1 MCGPN
6 HDVQGA
12 GGGAEEWSGRVHCS
26 PRGGGAEP
34 ARSTSLRVAGREQ
47 QPLPLRSRRAELLPR
62 VPHGR
67 LDSGMARSLVALPL
81 PPLTLLLL
89 ATSAQI
95 SPDYHYFGEQGEG
108 DTWERQR
115 LQNYQKGIRRPR
127 V

>member
-1 MCGPN
+1 MR
-6 HDVQGA
+6 Q
-12 GGGAEEWSGRVHCS
+12 
-26 PRGGGAEP
+26 
-34 ARSTSLRVAGREQ
+34 
-47 QPLPLRSRRAELLPR
+47 
-62 VPHGR
+62 GR